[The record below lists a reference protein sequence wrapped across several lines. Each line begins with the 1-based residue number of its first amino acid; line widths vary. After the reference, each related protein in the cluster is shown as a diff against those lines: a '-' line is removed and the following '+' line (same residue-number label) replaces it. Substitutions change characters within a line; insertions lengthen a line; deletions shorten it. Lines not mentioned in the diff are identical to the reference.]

1 MSRRNRSTL
10 VAVVAVLAFAF
21 LAPPAQARRDK
32 EPVFA
37 QSAADPALRNQI
49 AALAPGVSREEA
61 RLAVATAYTTGRE
74 LALRWRVVWPPGLQN
89 FLVNSGEREGGLCFQ
104 WATELLIRLE
114 KLQLKTLELH
124 WAEAYPS
131 TASEHNVIVVT
142 AKGQPF
148 VQGILLD
155 NWRYSGQL
163 VWGPVSRDPHYEWK
177 ENSAELT
184 RRLQAR
190 NGQSS
195 RPKRGPAHRSE
206 AN

>member
-1 MSRRNRSTL
+1 MSRRNKRT
-10 VAVVAVLAFAF
+10 VRAFVAF
-21 LAPPAQARRDK
+21 LSLALFASSTQARRDQA
-32 EPVFA
+32 PVFA
-37 QSAADPALRNQI
+37 QSAADPALRNRI
-49 AALAPGVSREEA
+49 ATLALGVSPEEA
-61 RLAVATAYTTGRE
+61 RSVTATAYTTGRE

-104 WATELLIRLE
+104 WATELLIRLDRL
-114 KLQLKTLELH
+114 KLKTLTLH
-124 WAEAYPS
+124 WAEAYPG

-148 VQGILLD
+148 VRGILLD

-163 VWGPVSRDPHYEWK
+163 VWGPVSKDPHYEWM

-184 RRLQAR
+184 RRMQGR
-190 NGQSS
+190 GGQSL
-195 RPKRGPAHRSE
+195 RLKRGPAHRSK